1 MVRRIGR
8 RTALAALL
16 LAGMGLSGCDGS
28 EIVVPTSEEPFL
40 YLVLNG
46 RTVDRSTPAGRVGQH
61 ALLLTTG
68 AATESPR
75 YRTAELFEMRRASD
89 GAGFAWRKEKVP
101 NEDPGSFPG
110 VSLAFWNFHLPGDAG
125 LGADALAP
133 GESYELLIESGGEVI
148 RGRVTIP
155 AEFTASSFER
165 DGRRIAVWPRVA
177 GAAGYRIEAS
187 DGKVVV
193 QRDTSYVIPDEVL
206 GAGALEIEAL
216 DLNLFTYV
224 ADNRTARAGIDRGY
238 GVFGAMT
245 AARIEF

>member
-1 MVRRIGR
+1 MVTRRGR
-8 RTALAALL
+8 WAALL
-16 LAGMGLSGCDGS
+16 LAGMAAGGCEGS

-40 YLVLNG
+40 YLVLNE

-75 YRTAELFEMRRASD
+75 YRTAERFDMRRASD
-89 GAGFAWRKEKVP
+89 GAGFAWRKENVP
-101 NEDPGSFPG
+101 NGDPGSLPG
-110 VSLAFWNFHLPGDAG
+110 VSLEYWNFHLPRDAR

-133 GESYELLIESGGEVI
+133 GESYELLVESGGEVI
-148 RGRVTIP
+148 RGRVTVP
-155 AEFTASSFER
+155 EEFTASTFER

-177 GAAGYRIEAS
+177 GAAGYRIEAA
-187 DGKVVV
+187 DGRVVV
-193 QRDTSYVIPDEVL
+193 QRDTSYVIPDEAIEGGTL
-206 GAGALEIEAL
+206 DIEAL
-216 DLNLFTYV
+216 DPNLFTYV